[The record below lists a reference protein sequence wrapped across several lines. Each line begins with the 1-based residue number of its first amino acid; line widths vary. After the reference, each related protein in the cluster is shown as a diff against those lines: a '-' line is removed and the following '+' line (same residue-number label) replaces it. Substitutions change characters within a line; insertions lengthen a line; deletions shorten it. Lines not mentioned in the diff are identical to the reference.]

1 MVCWYVW
8 KRPGRKIRIRG
19 DYGSPEFMSAYQEAV
34 SGANRPDEQKSKVG
48 PETLSWLFARYQ
60 KTTAWTQLSM
70 ATKRQRENIA
80 KHVLDTAGTWK
91 YRDILRTDIISGLD
105 KRRHTPSA
113 ANNFL
118 ATMKGLFSWANEA
131 GLIDTDP
138 TLNLKHVSRPKTGG
152 FHQWTE
158 DEIQKFEAYWPV
170 GTRERLALALLV
182 YTGLRRGDAARLGR
196 QHIKNG
202 VIVLPT
208 EKTGTVVTIPILP
221 ELQSVIEASPTG
233 DLAIVATHT
242 GRSFTKEAFGNWF
255 KKACIEAGVPGSAHG
270 LRKAGATRAAESGAS
285 VHQLNALFGWTGT
298 RMASLYTEKADRA
311 RLAQEAVE
319 KLTRNRS

>member
-1 MVCWYVW
+1 
-8 KRPGRKIRIRG
+8 
-19 DYGSPEFMSAYQEAV
+19 MSAYQEAI
-34 SGANRPDEQKSKVG
+34 SGTNRSGEHKSRVG
-48 PETLSWLFARYQ
+48 SETLSWLFARYRN
-60 KTTAWTQLSM
+60 TTAWTQLST
-70 ATKRQRENIA
+70 ATKRQRENII
-80 KHVLDTAGTWK
+80 KHVLDTAGTWTYK
-91 YRDILRTDIISGLD
+91 DILRADIIAGLD

-158 DEIQKFEAYWPV
+158 DEIQKFEAYWSV
-170 GTRERLALALLV
+170 GTRERLALALLL

-202 VIVLPT
+202 VIQLPT
-208 EKTGTVVTIPILP
+208 EKTGTVVTIPILQ
-221 ELQSVIEASPTG
+221 ELQTVIDASPTG
-233 DLAIVATHT
+233 DLAIVATNA

-255 KKACIEAGVPGSAHG
+255 KKACVAAGVPGSAHG
-270 LRKAGATRAAESGAS
+270 LRKAGATRAAESGAT

-319 KLTRNRS
+319 KLKGNRS